1 MKFLLL
7 LCFFPTTGGIGREAT
22 TFYWRLVDLLSH
34 KNNVSYNTTLPWM
47 RCTLPFS
54 LLQSATV
61 CISGSWFISYRS
73 PNVSPEV
80 GLSQGPLGYTVLNS
94 YPALN
99 IFMLGVA
106 VARAFHLA
114 RDKKT
119 INYGSIY
126 ERILFSS
133 TYAIDPYMPRPK
145 SWLATVVE
153 VLKHL
158 S

>member
-1 MKFLLL
+1 M
-7 LCFFPTTGGIGREAT
+7 T
-22 TFYWRLVDLLSH
+22 
-34 KNNVSYNTTLPWM
+34 YNTTLPWL
-47 RCTLPFS
+47 RCILPFS

-61 CISGSWFISYRS
+61 CISGSWSISYRS
-73 PNVSPEV
+73 PDVSPEV
-80 GLSQGPLGYTVLNS
+80 GLADCPRAGPLGYTVLNS
-94 YPALN
+94 YPALDT
-99 IFMLGVA
+99 FMLGVV

-119 INYGSIY
+119 INYGNIY
-126 ERILFSS
+126 EQILFSS

-153 VLKHL
+153 VLKYL